1 MIAAIKKLL
10 GITPNVYDLPYN
22 QRVYVVALSTAV
34 ERVR

>member
-1 MIAAIKKLL
+1 MINAIKKLL
-10 GITPNVYDLPYN
+10 GIGPNVYDLPYN